1 MMSFMQ
7 SLIGELINCVV
18 STVGA
23 INGRAAPEPFDIFRS
38 NQQSNNHRSGTKH
51 MSRKLTAV
59 AVAALI
65 ALAAGDPMQAQQA
78 KPQSR
83 PESAPEAGQSANQA
97 PPQGTPHERPPED
110 PVALEEQS
118 RKAYADGKYLPF
130 YIANLKLHKM
140 RPHVPQYMI
149 NLVRASALLEKNNTA
164 YHYMHMMQQQGLSY
178 DFNSTEDTLNIRGT
192 QAYDYINNLM
202 VEADEPAGE
211 GSIAITLPGPARDY
225 GALAWDPSRERLL
238 VGTVREGKL
247 LAVADDGSTEV
258 LLQAGDD
265 TGLWSITGMA
275 VDADHDRLWISSAA
289 SPDFAAFSAA
299 DKNRSALFE
308 FDLGTLERVGQ
319 SYVPVDALQHRLG
332 SAAVTGD
339 GEVFVIDTETP
350 IVYRKVS
357 GENRL
362 EAFVASSQLDGFIDL
377 AVTPDNSRLFAADP
391 LMGVFVVDPQAQ
403 QAAMLGGPEN
413 LNLAGIGGIEFVD
426 GQLFIVQGGITPQR
440 LLRLEL
446 DDTGSAVAEVS
457 PMAISLEPFD
467 TPRLSTIRG
476 GDLLYFANQGN
487 GSAEAAAIIMRTA
500 LDAGGSI
507 QPPDLEQLER
517 ALKPRSQ

>member
-1 MMSFMQ
+1 
-7 SLIGELINCVV
+7 
-18 STVGA
+18 
-23 INGRAAPEPFDIFRS
+23 
-38 NQQSNNHRSGTKH
+38 
-51 MSRKLTAV
+51 MSRKMTAF

-65 ALAAGDPMQAQQA
+65 ALAAGTPLQAQQPGQGA
-78 KPQSR
+78 G
-83 PESAPEAGQSANQA
+83 PEAAQDATQ
-97 PPQGTPHERPPED
+97 PPQQGTRHERPPED
-110 PVALEEQS
+110 PAELEEQS

-149 NLVRASALLEKNNTA
+149 NLVRAGSLLEKANTA
-164 YHYMHMMQQQGLSY
+164 YHYMHMMQQQGLSF
-178 DFNSTEDTLNIRGT
+178 DFNSTDDTLNIRGT

-202 VEADEPAGE
+202 IGAGEPAGD
-211 GSIAITLPGPARDY
+211 GAVAITLPGPPRDY

-265 TGLWSITGMA
+265 NGMWSITGLA
-275 VDADHDRLWISSAA
+275 VDAERERLWIASAA
-289 SPDFAAFSAA
+289 SPDFGAFSPA

-308 FDLGTLERVGQ
+308 FDLGTLERVSQ

-332 SAAVTGD
+332 AVAVAG
-339 GEVFVIDTETP
+339 GEVYAIDTATP
-350 IVYRKVS
+350 IVYRKAP

-362 EAFVASSQLDGFIDL
+362 EAFVASSQLVGFSDL

-391 LMGVFVVDPQAQ
+391 VMGVFVVDPQAQ
-403 QAAMLGGPEN
+403 QAALLGGPEN
-413 LNLAGIGGIEFVD
+413 LNLAGIGGIEFAD

-446 DDTGSAVAEVS
+446 DDTGAAVAEVS
-457 PMAISLEPFD
+457 PMAIALEPFD
-467 TPRLSTIRG
+467 GPRLSTIRG
-476 GDLLYFANQGN
+476 GELFYFANQGSD
-487 GSAEAAAIIMRTA
+487 SAEAGAIIMRTA
-500 LDAGGSI
+500 LDAGSSI

-517 ALKPRSQ
+517 ALQPPSQ